1 MNYSRRQLEALGE
14 TLGECVTR
22 KEGGRVI
29 YGGGGS
35 GGGGGG
41 TSTQVSD
48 LPEWAKPYAKETLG
62 KASALTDIS
71 QNPYQTYGGE
81 RIAGFQ
87 PIQQK
92 AQEAAYNM
100 GTAGQLGTGTGLATA
115 AGLMGLGASYQPGV
129 FRNQFRAP
137 EAYQPSQFAML
148 QAEAPDLQQFQMGP
162 AERVYGGQY
171 GAPMMETAQTGYR
184 PDLQMFQM
192 AGPERVRTGSFTR
205 PGTAAQY
212 MSPYIE
218 QALAPQLREAQRA
231 SDILGTQQ
239 AGQAV
244 QQGAF
249 GGSRAA
255 LLEAER
261 QRNLATQMGDIR
273 ARGLQSAY
281 EQAQQL
287 YGTEAQRQLAAQQ
300 ANQQAMLQAGG
311 QNLQAALGVQ
321 QLGAQT
327 GLQTALA
334 NLSAQQQAN
343 VQNQAAQLQ
352 AQGLTAQQAMQAALA
367 NQQAGLTTGQQNLAA
382 LLGVQQLGAGQSM
395 QAQLANQQAL
405 QAAQQAAEQSRQFGY
420 GQGMTAAQ
428 QRAQFG
434 QAAQQLGEQSRQYG
448 AGYGLQGL
456 GTALQ
461 AAGQLGQLGQTEFG
475 QAMDI
480 NRLQQQ
486 VGAQQQALEQQRLG
500 QSYQDFLN
508 QQRYPY
514 QQLEFMSNMLRGTP
528 MGTVQTMYQ
537 PPGSTL
543 GQLAG
548 LGIGLG
554 GMAQFGKMFNEG
566 GRVDGYADGGSVTSD
581 YKVDEILSN
590 LSDAQLQQARV
601 AALNSRDMR
610 RVEAI
615 DEELAERTS
624 LRSGLGNAFNSL
636 PQETQESVTEMATG
650 GIVAFD
656 EGGRVERYSDGGTMA
671 GFFTSPEAMA
681 MDELRVQDE
690 LRRRA
695 EEARYTA
702 LAEGREPTPAPQQ
715 AKPAHQAP
723 KPAPQ
728 TAPQAAPQAAPAATP
743 PRAARQP
750 AVTRRDASEAVKTIS
765 EAARVQIP
773 KDETRE
779 LTKSL
784 FDELMG
790 KSSAQQEEFKK
801 ELESAKNRAKE
812 IEARGVGEAMMKF
825 GFTMAAAAAKP
836 GAGRGLSGALK
847 SAAAASPAF
856 AESMAE
862 NAKLKQAAEDNY
874 MKLRM
879 ENARYQTAVE
889 QGNMQLA
896 ANLANNINQRKL
908 TQASL
913 EQQISQQDRMF
924 GIEKEKLGILRQQSG
939 RPGSA
944 LEMAYNVLSR
954 DPKNAGKSETDLLEM
969 AAKSVGAASSYRTDT
984 SALVQAEKLKEEL
997 LEKRRLF
1004 SLSDSKSAK
1013 EQVRLIDDRIRQ
1025 IDATLG
1031 SKGGVGSGSAS
1042 QVLRFDSKGNPIQ

>member
-1 MNYSRRQLEALGE
+1 M
-14 TLGECVTR
+14 
-22 KEGGRVI
+22 
-29 YGGGGS
+29 
-35 GGGGGG
+35 
-41 TSTQVSD
+41 
-48 LPEWAKPYAKETLG
+48 
-62 KASALTDIS
+62 
-71 QNPYQTYGGE
+71 
-81 RIAGFQ
+81 
-87 PIQQK
+87 
-92 AQEAAYNM
+92 
-100 GTAGQLGTGTGLATA
+100 
-115 AGLMGLGASYQPGV
+115 
-129 FRNQFRAP
+129 
-137 EAYQPSQFAML
+137 
-148 QAEAPDLQQFQMGP
+148 
-162 AERVYGGQY
+162 
-171 GAPMMETAQTGYR
+171 
-184 PDLQMFQM
+184 
-192 AGPERVRTGSFTR
+192 
-205 PGTAAQY
+205 
-212 MSPYIE
+212 
-218 QALAPQLREAQRA
+218 
-231 SDILGTQQ
+231 
-239 AGQAV
+239 
-244 QQGAF
+244 
-249 GGSRAA
+249 
-255 LLEAER
+255 
-261 QRNLATQMGDIR
+261 
-273 ARGLQSAY
+273 
-281 EQAQQL
+281 
-287 YGTEAQRQLAAQQ
+287 
-300 ANQQAMLQAGG
+300 
-311 QNLQAALGVQ
+311 
-321 QLGAQT
+321 
-327 GLQTALA
+327 
-334 NLSAQQQAN
+334 
-343 VQNQAAQLQ
+343 
-352 AQGLTAQQAMQAALA
+352 
-367 NQQAGLTTGQQNLAA
+367 
-382 LLGVQQLGAGQSM
+382 
-395 QAQLANQQAL
+395 
-405 QAAQQAAEQSRQFGY
+405 
-420 GQGMTAAQ
+420 
-428 QRAQFG
+428 
-434 QAAQQLGEQSRQYG
+434 
-448 AGYGLQGL
+448 
-456 GTALQ
+456 
-461 AAGQLGQLGQTEFG
+461 GQLGQAQFG

-486 VGAQQQALEQQRLG
+486 VGAQQQALEQQRLSQG
-500 QSYQDFLN
+500 YQDFMN

-514 QQLEFMSNMLRGTP
+514 QQLEFMSNILRGTP

-566 GRVDGYADGGSVTSD
+566 GQVDGYADGGSVTSD
-581 YKVDEILSN
+581 YKVDEILNS
-590 LSDAQLQQARV
+590 LSDVQLQQARM

-615 DEELAERTS
+615 DEELAERAS
-624 LRSGLGNAFNSL
+624 LRSGLGGAFNSL
-636 PQETQESVTEMATG
+636 PEETQEAVTEMATG

-715 AKPAHQAP
+715 EKPAQQAP
-723 KPAPQ
+723 KP
-728 TAPQAAPQAAPAATP
+728 TPQAAPQAAPEAAP

-924 GIEKEKLGILRQQSG
+924 GIEKEKLNILRQQSG

-944 LEMAYNVLSR
+944 LEMAYNIVSR

-984 SALVQAEKLKEEL
+984 SALVQAEKMKKEL
-997 LEKRRLF
+997 MEKRRLF
-1004 SLSDSKSAK
+1004 ASSDSKFAK
-1013 EQVRLIDDRIRQ
+1013 EQIRLIDDDIRR

>member
-22 KEGGRVI
+22 KEGGLVI

-35 GGGGGG
+35 GGGAPA
-41 TSTQVSD
+41 TQTQVSD
-48 LPEWAKPYAKETLG
+48 LPSWAKPYAQETLG
-62 KASALTDIS
+62 KAQALTDIS

-81 RIAGFQ
+81 RIAGFT
-87 PIQQK
+87 PMQQQ
-92 AQEAAYNM
+92 AQEAAAGM
-100 GTAGQLGTGTGLATA
+100 GAAGQLGTGTGLATA
-115 AGLMGLGASYQPGV
+115 AGLMGLGANYQPGY
-129 FRNQFRAP
+129 FGNQFRAP
-137 EAYQPSQFAML
+137 AAYQPSQFAML
-148 QAEAPDLQQFQMGP
+148 QAQAPELQQFQMGP
-162 AERVYGGQY
+162 AERVG
-171 GAPMMETAQTGYR
+171 
-184 PDLQMFQM
+184 
-192 AGPERVRTGSFTR
+192 TGSFTQ
-205 PGTAAQY
+205 PGAAAQY
-212 MSPYIE
+212 MSPFIE
-218 QALAPQLREAQRA
+218 QALAPQLREAQRTSEMQRA
-231 SDILGTQQ
+231 ADQ
-239 AGQAV
+239 AQAV
-244 QQGAF
+244 RSGAF
-249 GGSRAA
+249 GGSRQAII
-255 LLEAER
+255 EAER
-261 QRNLATQMGDIR
+261 QRNLGTQMGDIR
-273 ARGLQSAY
+273 ARGLQTAF
-281 EQAQQL
+281 EQAQGL

-300 ANQQAMLQAGG
+300 ANQQA
-311 QNLQAALGVQ
+311 
-321 QLGAQT
+321 
-327 GLQTALA
+327 
-334 NLSAQQQAN
+334 
-343 VQNQAAQLQ
+343 
-352 AQGLTAQQAMQAALA
+352 GLTV
-367 NQQAGLTTGQQNLAA
+367 GQQNLAA
-382 LLGVQQLGAGQSM
+382 LLGTQQLGAGQSM

-405 QAAQQAAEQSRQFGY
+405 QAAQQAAEQSRQYGY

-434 QAAQQLGEQSRQYG
+434 QAAQQLAEQSRQYG

-461 AAGQLGQLGQTEFG
+461 AAGQLGQLGQAEFG

-537 PPGSTL
+537 PPASTL

-566 GRVDGYADGGSVTSD
+566 GQVDGYADGGSVTSD

-590 LSDAQLQQARV
+590 LSDAQLQQARM

-656 EGGRVERYSDGGTMA
+656 EGGRVDRYSDGGTMA

-695 EEARYTA
+695 EEDRYSA
-702 LAEGREPTPAPQQ
+702 IVEGREPTPAPQRAQ
-715 AKPAHQAP
+715 S
-723 KPAPQ
+723 
-728 TAPQAAPQAAPAATP
+728 APQAAPQPAPQTTPKAAPETAA
-743 PRAARQP
+743 PRAQRRP
-750 AVTRRDASEAVKTIS
+750 AVTAQSASEAVKTIS

-784 FDELMG
+784 LDELM
-790 KSSAQQEEFKK
+790 KRPNAQQEEFKK

-812 IEARGVGEAMMKF
+812 IEARGIGEAMMKF

-896 ANLANNINQRKL
+896 ANLANNISQRKL

-924 GIEKEKLGILRQQSG
+924 GIEKERLNILRSQSG

-984 SALVQAEKLKEEL
+984 SALVQAEKMKKDLM
-997 LEKRRLF
+997 EKRRLF
-1004 SLSDSKSAK
+1004 ASSDSKFAK
-1013 EQVRLIDDRIRQ
+1013 EQIRLIDDDIRR

-1031 SKGGVGSGSAS
+1031 SKGGVGSGTAGWSGK
-1042 QVLRFDSKGNPIQ
+1042 QVGD